1 MLFMKGKIYMNQKQ
15 IKAILYDENDV
26 DYLCFEISEE
36 CKYPINLNSD
46 ESPKQLKEMFSK
58 LLSELIDSDIETIFE
73 KSEEY
78 SRRLYI
84 DVCEEYVKDL
94 NRELRSVSLKLR
106 KDLGILDETKSE
118 DDYLELKNEVDEEE

>member
-58 LLSELIDSDIETIFE
+58 LLSELIDSDIEIIFE